1 MNKIR
6 RLIVLNLFLILLIP
20 FWMRKIVD
28 HAEMNRLNDAVI
40 LSDAYR
46 EQNLDENCLTYL
58 QKSAEK
64 GRDVTAYLLE
74 TNFGYQAFEGTYTDI
89 TFGQLESKWKKQR
102 EWFSIRKYNE
112 SLWDVIE
119 YFPVPKST
127 SDEKLNVYYAN
138 SWMNERTYGGKRGH
152 EGTDIM
158 ANENTPGLFP
168 IVSIT
173 DGVVSNIGWL
183 EKGGYRI
190 GITTSTGV
198 YFYYAHLDSYA
209 DLEIDDEIK
218 AGDLLGF
225 MGDTGYGPEGT
236 TGMFPVHLH
245 LGIYM
250 YPDGKEISINPYWIL
265 RYLEEHKVKC
275 AYSSG
280 DMK

>member
-1 MNKIR
+1 MKKLR
-6 RLIVLNLFLILLIP
+6 RFLVLNLFCALLIP
-20 FWMRKIVD
+20 FWTEKLLD
-28 HAEMNRLNDAVI
+28 YTELDRLNEAVI
-40 LSDAYR
+40 QSDIYR
-46 EQNLDENCLTYL
+46 EQNLNEEFLGYL
-58 QKSAEK
+58 QHSKQK
-64 GRDVTAYLLE
+64 GRDLTVYLLE
-74 TNFGYQAFEGTYTDI
+74 TNFGYKSIETKYTDEE
-89 TFGQLESKWKKQR
+89 FRQVEAKWKKKR
-102 EWFSIRKYNE
+102 EWNDILAYNDSIWSEIK
-112 SLWDVIE
+112 
-119 YFPVPKST
+119 YFPVPSST
-127 SDEKLNVYYAN
+127 TDNNLKVTYSN

-158 ANENTPGLFP
+158 ASENVPGLFP

-209 DLEIDDEIK
+209 DLERGDEIK

-245 LGIYM
+245 LGIYI
-250 YPDGKEISINPYWIL
+250 YQNEKEISINPYWVL